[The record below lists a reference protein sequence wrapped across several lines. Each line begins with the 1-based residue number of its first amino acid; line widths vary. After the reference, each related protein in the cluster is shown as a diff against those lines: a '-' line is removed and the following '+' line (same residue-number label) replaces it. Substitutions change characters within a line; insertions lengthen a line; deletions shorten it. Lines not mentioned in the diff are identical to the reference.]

1 MKMIGLVAGLLL
13 SASLV
18 FAGEGRTGIYA
29 SGGAGLQFG
38 STEGSNKATDFLE
51 ALGMDDAS
59 VESKGLQ
66 GFAFDLKLGY
76 SIIPNLAVYGIGAV
90 STDATMTDENISF
103 LYLGGGASYWFPM
116 DIFVGGSIGA
126 GRFNYENDFFTDDFG
141 FSFRIS
147 AGKDWTIGSRG
158 GIGVELYYQHAA
170 TEDDYSEW
178 TGNMVGL
185 KCNVSYR

>member
-1 MKMIGLVAGLLL
+1 MKWIGLVAGLLIC
-13 SASLV
+13 SSLA
-18 FAGEGRTGIYA
+18 FAGEGRTGFYV

-38 STEGSNKATDFLE
+38 STEGSNKVTNFIE
-51 ALGMDDAS
+51 ALGKNAN

-76 SIIPNLAVYGIGAV
+76 SIIPNLAVYGIGSV
-90 STDATMTDENISF
+90 SNDATLVDENISF
-103 LYLGGGASYWFPM
+103 LYLGGGASYWLPM

-126 GRFNYENDFFTDDFG
+126 GRFNYMSDAFTDDFG
-141 FSFRIS
+141 FSFRLS
-147 AGKDWTIGSRG
+147 AGKDWNIGSRG

-185 KCNVSYR
+185 KCNISYR